1 MKQFEIIATTLFGL
15 EEILASELSELGAQK
30 IEILNRAVKY
40 EGDQALLYKSNYCLR
55 TAVKILK
62 PIQTFYAADE
72 HQLYDNIKKIRW
84 EDYLSIKKTFAID
97 GSTHGGTF
105 THSMYVA
112 LKSKDA
118 IADRFREKQGIRPS
132 VNIENPDLRINVH
145 IAEKRVIVSLD
156 SSGSSLGKRNYRL
169 SQTTAPISEVLAAGI
184 IYLTGWDKKCDFI
197 DPMCGSGTFPI
208 EAALIASN
216 TPPGRF
222 RNFGFETWNDY
233 DSALWNE
240 IKAEADSKII
250 PFEGKI
256 YAHDNDEAALKIT
269 VPNANRAGVK
279 RMITFEKVDFFQSEH
294 DSGQGLVVINPPY
307 GERIKVDEIVAFYR
321 EIGSR
326 LKHFYHGCDAWIIS
340 SNYDALK
347 HFGLKA
353 SKKIKLFNGSLECRL
368 QKYELYLGS
377 KRIDKNKT
385 EIETNNMEL

>member
-1 MKQFEIIATTLFGL
+1 MKQFDIIATTLFGL
-15 EEILASELSELGAQK
+15 EEILAAELTELGAQN

-40 EGDQALLYKSNYCLR
+40 KGNQILLYKSNYCLR

-62 PIQTFYAADE
+62 PIYTFFAADE
-72 HQLYDNIKKIRW
+72 HQLYDNIKRIRW
-84 EDYLSIKKTFAID
+84 NDYISIKKTFAID

-112 LKSKDA
+112 LKCKDA
-118 IADRFREKQGIRPS
+118 IADQFREKQGIRPS
-132 VNIENPDLRINVH
+132 VDIENPDLRINVH
-145 IAEKRVIVSLD
+145 IAEKKVIVSLD

-169 SQTTAPISEVLAAGI
+169 SQTSAPISEVLAAGI
-184 IYLTGWDKKCDFI
+184 IYLTGWDKKSDFI

-208 EAALIASN
+208 EAALLASN

-233 DSALWNE
+233 DSVLWNE
-240 IKAEADSKII
+240 IKTEADNKII
-250 PFEGKI
+250 PVEGKI
-256 YAHDNDEAALKIT
+256 YAHDNDEAAIKIA

-279 RMITFEKVDFFQSEH
+279 RMISFEKIDFFQTEH
-294 DSGQGLVVINPPY
+294 DSSKGIVVINPPY
-307 GERIKVDEIVAFYR
+307 GERLKVEEIIAFYR

-353 SKKIKLFNGSLECRL
+353 SKKIKLYNGSLECRL

-377 KRIDKNKT
+377 KRVDKIKT
-385 EIETNNMEL
+385 EIDING